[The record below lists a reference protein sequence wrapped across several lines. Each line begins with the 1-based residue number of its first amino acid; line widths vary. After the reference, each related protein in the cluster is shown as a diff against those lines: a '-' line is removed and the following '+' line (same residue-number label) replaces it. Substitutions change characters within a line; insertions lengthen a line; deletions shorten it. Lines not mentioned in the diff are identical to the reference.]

1 MPKSSRRRGF
11 NRYSRRKV
19 RTMRTPSAQV
29 EHTLST
35 RVAQALE
42 DSSTLFTASALADE
56 NEIASVTLRTRWFPW
71 IGKVAPEAVLKQH
84 GRYTALAR
92 ALFACYRVEVADG
105 AAEAAVWVEA
115 TKQVYEAVAA
125 EQQQPIEPEVFPPLA
140 QDGRASFAL
149 APIESVLTV
158 GDAYADLLRSQQGA
172 LSLNVSN
179 LIADLGMGNEG
190 VLQQRLEIA
199 ALEGQTE
206 ATLEFQVK
214 QQAKA
219 VTHYH
224 LQRQEFEEKKA
235 ALEEQ
240 QHA

>member
-1 MPKSSRRRGF
+1 MS
-11 NRYSRRKV
+11 
-19 RTMRTPSAQV
+19 TPTAQV

-35 RVAQALE
+35 RVAQAL
-42 DSSTLFTASALADE
+42 DDGSTLFTATALADE

-71 IGKVAPEAVLKQH
+71 IGKVAPEAVLKQN

-92 ALFACYRVEVADG
+92 LLFAHYRAEVAEG

-115 TKQVYEAVAA
+115 TKHVYEAVAT
-125 EQQQPIEPEVFPPLA
+125 EQQPLIEPDVFPPLA
-140 QDGRASFAL
+140 ENGRASLAL
-149 APIESVLTV
+149 APVESVLSV
-158 GDAYADLLRSQQGA
+158 GDAYADLLRSQQGT
-172 LSLNVSN
+172 LNLDVSN
-179 LIADLGMGNEG
+179 LIADLSLGNEG

-214 QQAKA
+214 QRAKA

-224 LQRQEFEEKKA
+224 LNRQEFEAKKN
-235 ALEEQ
+235 ALQEEQ
-240 QHA
+240 QQSA